1 MRQGLILIAS
11 LVQRSELSFEAG
23 AMDHVQSRA
32 TNASPQ
38 SMFHQEFKIKNNSQS
53 QEKQETQGKKGA
65 HTTKQYKKPK
75 EAKGKKK
82 ATESKWQCHRGSYHT
97 NIQES
102 SQVCSSTKTQSSPS
116 KELLNTRKSCQAK
129 ILHEISTCILCRC
142 AKPSHCHIL
151 RRGDR
156 VSMYKRQE
164 KINLDIVLHIL
175 AYLGNPTP
183 QQRKKGAPA
192 PCGVSFSKRF
202 SREPLAAKG

>member
-82 ATESKWQCHRGSYHT
+82 ATESKWRAIVAVTIPTYRNPAKFAPQRRHRAVRARNFST
-97 NIQES
+97 QES
-102 SQVCSSTKTQSSPS
+102 HVKRKFSMRYRLAYYAGAQS
-116 KELLNTRKSCQAK
+116 
-129 ILHEISTCILCRC
+129 
-142 AKPSHCHIL
+142 
-151 RRGDR
+151 
-156 VSMYKRQE
+156 
-164 KINLDIVLHIL
+164 LHIV
-175 AYLGNPTP
+175 T
-183 QQRKKGAPA
+183 
-192 PCGVSFSKRF
+192 F
-202 SREPLAAKG
+202 